1 MTDRLRDIINKPA
14 KNITAADRR
23 LIAEACTA
31 AGIMLEQP
39 KRRGCN
45 ACWIEAALAAYNAL
59 TKPSRE
65 MASKLK
71 PGTDILF
78 NGERVCEATATHAR
92 VERWIRMGLPK
103 HYLSDED

>member
-1 MTDRLRDIINKPA
+1 MIDRLRDIINKPA
-14 KNITAADRR
+14 NDITAADRR
-23 LIAEACTA
+23 LVVEACTA

-39 KRRGCN
+39 RRRGCN

-59 TKPSRE
+59 TKPSRG

-78 NGERVCEATATHAR
+78 NGERVCEATATQAR
-92 VERWIRMGLPK
+92 VERWIRTGLPK

>member
-14 KNITAADRR
+14 RNITSADRR
-23 LIAEACTA
+23 LIEEACTA

-45 ACWIEAALAAYNAL
+45 ACWMEAALAAYNAL
-59 TKPSRE
+59 TKPARE

>member
-1 MTDRLRDIINKPA
+1 MIDRLRDIINKSA
-14 KNITAADRR
+14 KDITSADRR
-23 LIAEACTA
+23 LVVEACTT
-31 AGIMLEQP
+31 AGIMLEHP

-59 TKPSRE
+59 TKPSKE
-65 MASKLK
+65 MARKLK

-78 NGERVCEATATHAR
+78 NGERVCEATATAAR
-92 VERWIRMGLPK
+92 IERWIRTGLPK

>member
-23 LIAEACTA
+23 LVADACTA
-31 AGIMLEQP
+31 AGIMLEYP

-59 TKPSRE
+59 TKTANER
-65 MASKLK
+65 ARKLK

-78 NGERVCEATATHAR
+78 NGERVCEATATQAR

-103 HYLSDED
+103 HYLSNED

>member
-1 MTDRLRDIINKPA
+1 MIDRLRDIINKPA
-14 KNITAADRR
+14 KDITAADRR
-23 LIAEACTA
+23 LIADACTA
-31 AGIMLEQP
+31 AGIMVEQR

-59 TKPSRE
+59 TKPSKE
-65 MASKLK
+65 VSGKLK

>member
-14 KNITAADRR
+14 GNITAADRR

-31 AGIMLEQP
+31 AGIMLEQH

-59 TKPSRE
+59 TKPAKE
-65 MASKLK
+65 GAIKLK

-78 NGERVCEATATHAR
+78 NGERVCEATATQAR
-92 VERWIRMGLPK
+92 VERWIRTGLPK
-103 HYLSDED
+103 YYLSDEN

>member
-1 MTDRLRDIINKPA
+1 MIDRLRDIINKPA
-14 KNITAADRR
+14 KDITSADRR
-23 LIAEACTA
+23 LIADACTT

-59 TKPSRE
+59 TKPAKE
-65 MASKLK
+65 GASKLK

-78 NGERVCEATATHAR
+78 NGERVCEATATQAR
-92 VERWIRMGLPK
+92 VERWIRAGLPK